1 MNCGEQLLHRYTKY
15 EKQTKKSQVFF
26 LCDCPDLNEAGISCA
41 GDTCRREANFKSPN
55 FINYT
60 SSALIQHH
68 HKVTENTTQAT
79 NCSHILDV
87 KWGKWKF

>member
-1 MNCGEQLLHRYTKY
+1 MNCGEQLLHIQNMRNRP
-15 EKQTKKSQVFF
+15 KKVKCFFF

-41 GDTCRREANFKSPN
+41 GGTCRREANFKSN